1 MVRSLPF
8 DLRQGSAHWVK
19 YYTFDPLY
27 TLSVRTEMDAKVV
40 GKLGS

>member
-8 DLRQGSAHWVK
+8 DLTDKGHWVK

-27 TLSVRTEMDAKVV
+27 TLSVRTEEDAKVV